1 MGKLLVAF
9 AVAGVCTCF
18 CGCEKEDPELKAD
31 AENAAEF
38 EKMEPHEKDLG
49 DFKFGEECFTGAV
62 KKVQKAETK

>member
-9 AVAGVCTCF
+9 AVAGACTCF

-49 DFKFGEECFTGAV
+49 EFKFGEEGFTGAV
-62 KKVQKAETK
+62 KTVQKPETK